1 MMALFPYLCP
11 SFKIIRMKAKS
22 LLLGLFLLSTAM
34 LGFAQD
40 KKNITL
46 EDLYQRPTFY
56 AKSVRGMNSMKDG
69 VTYGSFEK
77 GTLNIYNYKTGKL
90 VKSLF
95 SVGDLVV
102 EGEEMPIA
110 MQNYEL
116 SDDESKVLFLTD
128 MESIYRHSFTANY
141 YVYDLNAKSLKPL
154 SDNGKQRLATFSP
167 DATKVAFMRDN
178 NLFIKDLK
186 TGEEKQFTHDG
197 LYNHI
202 INGAPDW
209 VYEEEFSF
217 SQGFF
222 WSPDSK
228 KIAYYRF
235 DESKVK
241 EFQMEEFEGL
251 YPEWYSFK
259 YPKAGEDNS
268 IVDIYVY
275 DLATGKSVKMD
286 TGKETDIYLPRMKWT
301 KDPNVLAIQRLNR
314 HQNHL
319 EILAA
324 DANTG
329 ASRVFFDDTNDYYID
344 ITDDWTFLED
354 GNTFLMTSEKSGY
367 NHIYMYLLDGTLVK
381 QLTSGDWDVTSV
393 YGYDAKKKEV
403 YFQAAKN
410 SPVDR
415 QIYAVNLKGQMRE
428 VIGRPGTNNAR
439 FSNDFSYLININSSI
454 TQPSQYELYTN
465 KGKLV
470 RVLEDNH
477 EYVEKLKDYN
487 LGEKKLMKISDPAF
501 VLPDGA
507 QVDVDAWEILPP
519 DFDPNKKY
527 PVLIYVYGGPGHQ
540 TVNNS
545 WADSDFWWLQ
555 LLAQHGI
562 ISVSINNRGS
572 GAQGEV
578 FKKMTYLQLGKYE
591 TEDMITLAKYMAK
604 QPYVDGSRI
613 GIYGWSYGGFMA
625 ANGITKGA
633 DVISTAVSVAPVTNW
648 RYYDNIYTERFMRT
662 PQENPDGYD
671 KNSPVHNTE
680 LIKGNYLLC
689 HGSGDDNVHYQNA
702 MELIK
707 AMISNGKQF
716 DLMIYP
722 NKNHGIYGGYEYG
735 RGECRMHLFTKIDN
749 FLFKHLLGE

>member
-1 MMALFPYLCP
+1 MKFKYLLV
-11 SFKIIRMKAKS
+11 S
-22 LLLGLFLLSTAM
+22 LFLIFGTLSAS
-34 LGFAQD
+34 AQE
-40 KKNITL
+40 KKNFDL
-46 EDLYQRPTFY
+46 EDLYMRPTFV

-69 VTYGSFEK
+69 KTYASFEK
-77 GTLNIYNYKTGKL
+77 GQLNIYNYKTGKL
-90 VKSLF
+90 EKTLFGIADLTMHPDSL
-95 SVGDLVV
+95 
-102 EGEEMPIA
+102 PIGL
-110 MQNYEL
+110 QNYEL
-116 SDDESKVLFLTD
+116 SENEDKMLCLTD
-128 MESIYRHSFTANY
+128 MESIYRHSFHANY
-141 YVYDLNAKSLKPL
+141 YVYDFATKTLQPL
-154 SDNGKQRLATFSP
+154 SNNGKQRLATFSP

-186 TGEEKQFTHDG
+186 TGEEKQFTNDG

-217 SQGFF
+217 SQGFY

-228 KIAYYRF
+228 KIAFMKF
-235 DESKVK
+235 DESNVR

-251 YPEWYSFK
+251 YPDWYSFK

-268 IVDIYVY
+268 IVGIYVY
-275 DLATGKSVKMD
+275 DLESGKTVKMD
-286 TGKETDIYLPRMKWT
+286 TGTETDIYLPRIAWT
-301 KDPNVLAIQRLNR
+301 KDANVLAIQRLNR

-324 DANTG
+324 DATTG
-329 ASRVFFDDTNDYYID
+329 KSRVFYDETNDYYID
-344 ITDDWTFLED
+344 ITDDWHFLED
-354 GNTFLMTSEKSGY
+354 GKTFLMTSERSGY
-367 NHIYMYLLDGTLVK
+367 NHIYLCRLDGKQAK
-381 QLTSGDWDVTSV
+381 QLTTGSWDVTSV
-393 YGYDAKKKEV
+393 YGFDGKEV

-415 QIYAVNLKGQMRE
+415 QIYAVNLRGKMRE
-428 VIGRPGTNNAR
+428 VIGRSGTNNAR

-454 TQPSQYELYTN
+454 SQPNQYELYTN

-477 EYVEKLKDYN
+477 EFAEKLKTFN

-501 VLPDGA
+501 TLPDGT
-507 QVDVDAWEILPP
+507 QVEIDAWQILPP
-519 DFDPNKKY
+519 DFDPAKKY
-527 PVLIYVYGGPGHQ
+527 PVLIYVYGGPGYQ

-545 WADSDFWWLQ
+545 WANSDYWWMQ

-604 QPYVDGSRI
+604 QPYVDADRI

-648 RYYDNIYTERFMRT
+648 RYYDNVYTERFMRT

-671 KNSPVHNTE
+671 LNSPVHNTSM
-680 LIKGNYLLC
+680 IKGNYLLC

-735 RGECRMHLFTKIDN
+735 SGECRMHLFNKIDD
-749 FLFKHLLGE
+749 FLFEHLLGE

>member
-1 MMALFPYLCP
+1 MKFKYLLV
-11 SFKIIRMKAKS
+11 S
-22 LLLGLFLLSTAM
+22 LFLVFGTFLAS
-34 LGFAQD
+34 AQE
-40 KKNITL
+40 KKNIEL
-46 EDLYQRPTFY
+46 EDIYSPKFY
-56 AKSVRGMNSMKDG
+56 AKTVRGMNSMKDG
-69 VTYGSFEK
+69 KTYASFER
-77 GTLNIYNYKTGKL
+77 GELNIYNYKTGKL
-90 VKSLF
+90 EKTLF
-95 SVGDLVV
+95 GIADLVM
-102 EGEEMPIA
+102 EGEDLPIA
-110 MQNYEL
+110 FSDYEL
-116 SDDESKVLFLTD
+116 SANEDKMLVATD
-128 MESIYRHSFTANY
+128 IESIYRHSYHATY
-141 YVYDLNAKSLKPL
+141 YVYDFKTKTLQPL

-167 DATKVAFMRDN
+167 DASKVAFMRDN
-178 NLFIKDLK
+178 NLFIKDLE
-186 TGEEKQFTHDG
+186 TGEEKQFTNDG

-217 SQGFF
+217 SQGFY

-228 KIAYYRF
+228 KIAFMKF
-235 DESKVK
+235 DESNVR

-251 YPEWYSFK
+251 YPDWYSFK

-268 IVDIYVY
+268 IVEIYVY
-275 DLATGKSVKMD
+275 DLESGKTVKMD
-286 TGKETDIYLPRMKWT
+286 TGKETDIYLPRIAWT
-301 KDPNVLAIQRLNR
+301 KDANVLAIQRLNR

-324 DANTG
+324 DATTG
-329 ASRVFFDDTNDYYID
+329 KSRVFYDETNDYYID
-344 ITDDWTFLED
+344 ITDDWHFLED
-354 GNTFLMTSEKSGY
+354 GKRFLMTSERSGY
-367 NHIYMYLLDGTLVK
+367 NHIYLCNLDGTQAK
-381 QLTSGDWDVTSV
+381 QLTSGAWDVTAV
-393 YGYDAKKKEV
+393 YGFDGKEV

-410 SPVDR
+410 TPVDR

-428 VIGRPGTNNAR
+428 VIGREGTNSAT
-439 FSNDFSYLININSSI
+439 FSNDFSYLININSTIS
-454 TQPSQYELYTN
+454 QPRQFELYTN

-477 EYVEKLKDYN
+477 EFAERIKDYN

-501 VLPDGA
+501 VLPDGT
-507 QVDVDAWEILPP
+507 QVDIDAWQILPP
-519 DFDPNKKY
+519 DFDPAKKY

-540 TVNNS
+540 TVNNA

-648 RYYDNIYTERFMRT
+648 RYYDNVYTERFMRT

-671 KNSPVHNTE
+671 LNSPVHNTE

-735 RGECRMHLFTKIDN
+735 MGECRMHLFNKIDN
-749 FLFKHLLGE
+749 FLFEHLLGE

>member
-1 MMALFPYLCP
+1 MKFKYLLV
-11 SFKIIRMKAKS
+11 S
-22 LLLGLFLLSTAM
+22 LFLVFGTLSATA
-34 LGFAQD
+34 QE
-40 KKNITL
+40 KKNFDL
-46 EDLYQRPTFY
+46 EDLYMRPTFY

-69 VTYGSFEK
+69 KTYGSFEK
-77 GTLNIYNYKTGKL
+77 GQLNIYNYKTGKL
-90 VKSLF
+90 EKTLFGITDLTMHPDSL
-95 SVGDLVV
+95 
-102 EGEEMPIA
+102 PIGL
-110 MQNYEL
+110 QNYEL
-116 SDDESKVLFLTD
+116 SENEDKMLCLTD
-128 MESIYRHSFTANY
+128 MESIYRHSFHANY
-141 YVYDLNAKSLKPL
+141 YVYDFATKTLQPL
-154 SDNGKQRLATFSP
+154 SKNRKQRLATFSP

-186 TGEEKQFTHDG
+186 TGEEKQFTNDG

-217 SQGFF
+217 SQGFY

-228 KIAYYRF
+228 KIAFMKF
-235 DESKVK
+235 DESKVR

-251 YPEWYSFK
+251 YPDWYSFK

-268 IVDIYVY
+268 IVEIYVY
-275 DLATGKSVKMD
+275 DLESGKTVKMD
-286 TGKETDIYLPRMKWT
+286 TGKETDIYLPRIAWT
-301 KDPNVLAIQRLNR
+301 KDANVLAIQRLNR

-324 DANTG
+324 DATTG
-329 ASRVFFDDTNDYYID
+329 KSRVFYDETNDYYID
-344 ITDDWTFLED
+344 ITDDWHFLED
-354 GNTFLMTSEKSGY
+354 GKRFLMTSERSGY
-367 NHIYMYLLDGTLVK
+367 NHIYLCNLDGTQAK
-381 QLTSGDWDVTSV
+381 QLTNGPWDVTKV
-393 YGYDAKKKEV
+393 YGFDGKEV

-410 SPVDR
+410 TPVDR
-415 QIYAVNLKGQMRE
+415 QIYAVNLKGKMRE
-428 VIGRPGTNNAR
+428 VIGRDGTNQAT
-439 FSNDFSYLININSSI
+439 FSNDFSYLININSTIS
-454 TQPSQYELYTN
+454 QPRQFELYTN

-477 EYVEKLKDYN
+477 EFAEKLKTFN

-501 VLPDGA
+501 TLPDGT
-507 QVDVDAWEILPP
+507 QVDVDAWQILPP
-519 DFDPNKKY
+519 DFDPSKKY

-545 WADSDFWWLQ
+545 WADSDYWWMQ

-604 QPYVDGSRI
+604 QPYVDADRI

-648 RYYDNIYTERFMRT
+648 RYYDNVYTERFMRT

-671 KNSPVHNTE
+671 LNSPVHNTA

-735 RGECRMHLFTKIDN
+735 SGECRMHLFNKIDN
-749 FLFKHLLGE
+749 FLFEHLLGE

>member
-1 MMALFPYLCP
+1 MKFKYLLI
-11 SFKIIRMKAKS
+11 S
-22 LLLGLFLLSTAM
+22 LFLVFGTLSAS
-34 LGFAQD
+34 AQE
-40 KKNITL
+40 KKNFDL
-46 EDLYQRPTFY
+46 EDLYMRPTFY

-69 VTYGSFEK
+69 KTYATFEK
-77 GTLNIYNYKTGKL
+77 GQLNIYNYKTGKL
-90 VKSLF
+90 EKTLFGIADLTMHPDSL
-95 SVGDLVV
+95 
-102 EGEEMPIA
+102 PIGL
-110 MQNYEL
+110 QNYEL
-116 SDDESKVLFLTD
+116 SENEDKMLCLTD
-128 MESIYRHSFTANY
+128 MESIYRHSFHANY
-141 YVYDLNAKSLKPL
+141 YVYDFATKTLQPL

-186 TGEEKQFTHDG
+186 TGEEKQFTNDG

-217 SQGFF
+217 SQGFY

-228 KIAYYRF
+228 KIAFMKF
-235 DESKVK
+235 DESNVR

-251 YPEWYSFK
+251 YPDWYSFK

-268 IVDIYVY
+268 IVEIYVY
-275 DLATGKSVKMD
+275 DLGSGKTVKMD
-286 TGKETDIYLPRMKWT
+286 TGTETDIYLPRIVWT
-301 KDPNVLAIQRLNR
+301 KDANVLAIQRLNR

-324 DANTG
+324 DATTG
-329 ASRVFFDDTNDYYID
+329 KSRVFYDETNDYYID
-344 ITDDWTFLED
+344 ITDDWHFLED
-354 GNTFLMTSEKSGY
+354 GKTFLMTSERSGY
-367 NHIYMYLLDGTLVK
+367 NHIYLCRLDGKQAK
-381 QLTSGDWDVTSV
+381 QLTTGSWDVTSV
-393 YGYDAKKKEV
+393 YGFDGKEV

-415 QIYAVNLKGQMRE
+415 QIYAVNLKGKMRE
-428 VIGRPGTNNAR
+428 VIGRSGTNNAR

-454 TQPSQYELYTN
+454 SQPNQYELYTN

-477 EYVEKLKDYN
+477 EFAEKMKTFN

-501 VLPDGA
+501 TLPDGT
-507 QVDVDAWEILPP
+507 QVEIDAWQILPP
-519 DFDPNKKY
+519 DFDPAKKY
-527 PVLIYVYGGPGHQ
+527 PVLIYVYGGPGYQ

-545 WADSDFWWLQ
+545 WANSDYWWMQ

-604 QPYVDGSRI
+604 QTYVDADRI

-648 RYYDNIYTERFMRT
+648 RYYDNVYTERFMRT

-671 KNSPVHNTE
+671 LNSPVHNTAM
-680 LIKGNYLLC
+680 IKGNYLLC

-735 RGECRMHLFTKIDN
+735 SGECRMHLFNKIDD
-749 FLFKHLLGE
+749 FLFEHLLGE

>member
-1 MMALFPYLCP
+1 MKIKNLLISAFLVFGAL
-11 SFKIIRMKAKS
+11 SAI
-22 LLLGLFLLSTAM
+22 G
-34 LGFAQD
+34 QE
-40 KKNITL
+40 KKNFDL
-46 EDLYQRPTFY
+46 EDLYMRPAFSQ
-56 AKSVRGMNSMKDG
+56 KGVRGMNSMKDG
-69 VTYGSFEK
+69 KTYGSFEK
-77 GTLNIYNYKTGKL
+77 GSLNIYNYKSGQMVNT
-90 VKSLF
+90 LF
-95 SVGDLVV
+95 SISDLVL
-102 EGEEMPIA
+102 EGETEPIRL
-110 MQNYEL
+110 QDYEL
-116 SDDESKVLFLTD
+116 SENEDKVLCVTD
-128 MESIYRHSFTANY
+128 MESIYRHSFHATY
-141 YVYDLNAKSLKPL
+141 YIYDLKTKALQPL
-154 SDNGKQRLATFSP
+154 SANGKQRLATFSP
-167 DATKVAFMRDN
+167 DASKVAFMRDN
-178 NLFIKDLK
+178 NLFIKDLA
-186 TGEEKQFTHDG
+186 TGEEKQFTFDG

-228 KIAYYRF
+228 KIAYFRF
-235 DESKVK
+235 DESNVK

-251 YPEWYSFK
+251 YPDWYSFK

-268 IVDIYVY
+268 VVEVYVY
-275 DLATGKSVKMD
+275 DLELGKSVKMD
-286 TGKETDIYLPRMKWT
+286 TGEETDIYLPRMKWT
-301 KDPNVLAIQRLNR
+301 NDANTLAIQRLNR

-324 DANTG
+324 NATTG
-329 ASRVFFDDTNDYYID
+329 KSRVFYDETNEYYID
-344 ITDDWTFLED
+344 VTDDWTFLKD
-354 GNTFLMTSEKSGY
+354 GNSFLMTSEKSGY
-367 NHIYMYLLDGTLVK
+367 NHIYLYLLDGTMVK
-381 QLTSGDWDVTSV
+381 QLTLGNWDVTQV
-393 YGYDAKKKEV
+393 YGFDGKEV
-403 YFQAAKN
+403 FFQAAKN
-410 SPVDR
+410 TPVDR

-428 VIGRPGTNNAR
+428 VIGKEGTNNAR

-454 TQPSQYELYTN
+454 TQPNQYVLYTN
-465 KGKLV
+465 KGKEV

-477 EYVEKLKDYN
+477 ELVEKLATFN
-487 LGEKKLMKISDPAF
+487 LGEKKLIKVSDPAF
-501 VLPDGA
+501 VMPNGSTVDIDGW
-507 QVDVDAWEILPP
+507 QILPP
-519 DFDPNKKY
+519 DFDPSKKY

-540 TVNNS
+540 TVCNS
-545 WADSDFWWLQ
+545 WANSDYWWMQ

-604 QPYVDGSRI
+604 QPYVDAERI

-648 RYYDNIYTERFMRT
+648 RYYDNVYTERFMRT
-662 PQENPDGYD
+662 PQENPEGYD
-671 KNSPVHNTE
+671 LNSPVHNTA

-716 DLMIYP
+716 DLQIYP

-735 RGECRMHLFTKIDN
+735 DGECRMHLFTKIDN
-749 FLFKHLLGE
+749 FLFEHLLGE

>member
-1 MMALFPYLCP
+1 MKFKYLLV
-11 SFKIIRMKAKS
+11 S
-22 LLLGLFLLSTAM
+22 LFLV
-34 LGFAQD
+34 LGTVMASAQE
-40 KKNITL
+40 KKNFEL
-46 EDLYQRPTFY
+46 EDLYQRGTFY

-69 VTYGSFEK
+69 KTYANFEK
-77 GTLNIYNYKTGKL
+77 GQLNIYNYKTGKL
-90 VKSLF
+90 EKTLF
-95 SVGDLVV
+95 SFTDLVM
-102 EGEEMPIA
+102 EGEEMPIGL
-110 MQNYEL
+110 QDYEL
-116 SDDESKVLFLTD
+116 SANEDKMLCATE
-128 MESIYRHSFTANY
+128 MESIYRHSYHATY
-141 YVYDLNAKSLKPL
+141 YIYDFKTKTLQPL
-154 SDNGKQRLATFSP
+154 SNNGKQRLATFSP

-178 NLFIKDLK
+178 NLFIKDLT
-186 TGEEKQFTHDG
+186 TGEEKQFTTDG

-217 SQGFF
+217 SQGFY

-228 KIAYYRF
+228 KIAFMKF
-235 DESKVK
+235 DESNVR

-268 IVDIYVY
+268 IVGIYVY
-275 DLATGKSVKMD
+275 DLVTGKTTKMD
-286 TGKETDIYLPRMKWT
+286 TGEETDIYLPRIAWT

-324 DANTG
+324 DATTG
-329 ASRVFFDDTNDYYID
+329 KSRVFYDETNDYYID
-344 ITDDWTFLED
+344 ITDDWHFLED
-354 GNTFLMTSEKSGY
+354 GKRFLMTSEKSGY
-367 NHIYMYLLDGTLVK
+367 NHIYLYNLDGTLVK
-381 QLTSGDWDVTSV
+381 QLTNGPWDVTKV
-393 YGYDAKKKEV
+393 YGFDGKEV

-410 SPVDR
+410 TPTDR
-415 QIYAVNLKGQMRE
+415 QIYAVNLKGQLRE
-428 VIGRPGTNNAR
+428 VIGRVGTNSAT
-439 FSNDFSYLININSSI
+439 FSNDFSYLINVNSSI
-454 TQPSQYELYTN
+454 SQPRQFELYTN

-477 EYVEKLKDYN
+477 EFAEKLKTFN

-501 VLPDGA
+501 VLPDGT
-507 QVDVDAWEILPP
+507 QVDVDAWQILPP
-519 DFDPNKKY
+519 DFDPAKKY

-545 WADSDFWWLQ
+545 WADSDYWWLQ

-604 QPYVDGSRI
+604 QPYVDGDRI

-633 DVISTAVSVAPVTNW
+633 EVISTAVSVAPVTNW
-648 RYYDNIYTERFMRT
+648 RYYDNVYTERFMRT
-662 PQENPDGYD
+662 PQENPEGYD
-671 KNSPVHNTE
+671 LNSPVHNTE

-735 RGECRMHLFTKIDN
+735 SGECRMHLFNKIDN
-749 FLFKHLLGE
+749 FLFEHLLGE

>member
-1 MMALFPYLCP
+1 MKFKYLLV
-11 SFKIIRMKAKS
+11 S
-22 LLLGLFLLSTAM
+22 LFLVFGTFLAS
-34 LGFAQD
+34 AQE
-40 KKNITL
+40 KKNIEL
-46 EDLYQRPTFY
+46 EDIYSPKFY
-56 AKSVRGMNSMKDG
+56 AKTVRGMNSMKDG
-69 VTYGSFEK
+69 KTYASFER
-77 GTLNIYNYKTGKL
+77 GELNIYNYKTGKL
-90 VKSLF
+90 EKTLF
-95 SVGDLVV
+95 GIADLVM
-102 EGEEMPIA
+102 EGEDLPIA
-110 MQNYEL
+110 FSDYEL
-116 SDDESKVLFLTD
+116 SANEDKMLVATD
-128 MESIYRHSFTANY
+128 IESIYRHSYHATY
-141 YVYDLNAKSLKPL
+141 YVYDFKTKTLQPL

-167 DATKVAFMRDN
+167 DASKVAFMRDN
-178 NLFIKDLK
+178 NLFIKDLE
-186 TGEEKQFTHDG
+186 TGEEKQFTNDG

-217 SQGFF
+217 SQGFY

-228 KIAYYRF
+228 KIAFMKF
-235 DESKVK
+235 DESNVR

-251 YPEWYSFK
+251 YPDWYSFK

-268 IVDIYVY
+268 IVEIYVY
-275 DLATGKSVKMD
+275 DLESGKTVKMD
-286 TGKETDIYLPRMKWT
+286 TGKETDIYLPRIAWT
-301 KDPNVLAIQRLNR
+301 KDANVLAIQRLNR

-324 DANTG
+324 DATTG
-329 ASRVFFDDTNDYYID
+329 KSRVFYDETNDYYID
-344 ITDDWTFLED
+344 ITDDWHFLED
-354 GNTFLMTSEKSGY
+354 GKRFLMTSERSGY
-367 NHIYMYLLDGTLVK
+367 NHIYLCNLDGTQAK
-381 QLTSGDWDVTSV
+381 QLTSGAWDVTAV
-393 YGYDAKKKEV
+393 YGFDGKEV

-410 SPVDR
+410 TPVDR

-428 VIGRPGTNNAR
+428 VIGREGTNSAT
-439 FSNDFSYLININSSI
+439 FSNDFSYLININSTIS
-454 TQPSQYELYTN
+454 QPRQFELYTN

-477 EYVEKLKDYN
+477 EFAERIKDYN

-501 VLPDGA
+501 VLPDGT
-507 QVDVDAWEILPP
+507 QVDIDAWQILPP
-519 DFDPNKKY
+519 DFDPAKKY

-540 TVNNS
+540 TVNNA

-648 RYYDNIYTERFMRT
+648 RYYDNVYTERFMRT

-671 KNSPVHNTE
+671 LNSPVHNT
-680 LIKGNYLLC
+680 
-689 HGSGDDNVHYQNA
+689 
-702 MELIK
+702 
-707 AMISNGKQF
+707 
-716 DLMIYP
+716 
-722 NKNHGIYGGYEYG
+722 
-735 RGECRMHLFTKIDN
+735 
-749 FLFKHLLGE
+749 